1 MTLQNKK
8 GVTTISKEYPGRYD
22 KDDKI
27 FHTPFYPTNDHKN
40 QKMLNKYL
48 KQANK
53 IENFYLAG
61 RLAEYKYYDMDDII
75 FECIKNYK
83 EF

>member
-8 GVTTISKEYPGRYD
+8 GVTTSTKEHRGTND
-22 KDDKI
+22 KDDKT
-27 FHTPFYPTNDHKN
+27 FNTPFYPINDDKN
-40 QKMLNKYL
+40 KKMLNKYL
-48 KQANK
+48 KQVNK

-75 FECIKNYK
+75 FE
-83 EF
+83 